1 MTVRHAADLPA
12 QVVKAGKDTNMQV
25 LLQGPE
31 FTMRRLIMRPGGSMP
46 LHTNSVE
53 HEQFVLA
60 GEAHITINNEEF
72 DVRTG
77 DVVFIPAEARHSYQN
92 TGQDDFIFLCLV
104 PNRQDTIQIVTN
116 PAC

>member
-12 QVVKAGKDTNMQV
+12 QVVKAGQDTSMQV

-31 FTMRRLIMRPGGSMP
+31 FTMRRFIICPGGSMP

-53 HEQFVLA
+53 HEQYVLA
-60 GEAHITINNEEF
+60 GEAHITIDKEEF
-72 DVRTG
+72 DVKTG

-92 TGQDDFIFLCLV
+92 TGQEDFIFLCLV
-104 PNRQDTIQIVTN
+104 PNRQDSIQLVTD